1 MIYFIIIEAFYI
13 VQVFL
18 NEKNTIE
25 DLANF
30 KYNDINSYYRVLG
43 VIEDIIH
50 VTTAFESK
58 LFLEGFIH
66 NHIR

>member
-1 MIYFIIIEAFYI
+1 M
-13 VQVFL
+13 